1 MKTRNLVAL
10 GAVLLFHPLAH
21 ADSSYQTTE
30 QITGGTLEQMLKSQA
45 AFLGS
50 KMKAMFAPNNTLTMV
65 HGNQKAV
72 VRKDSTEITDLDAET
87 ITRIDNEK
95 KTYTV
100 TTFAQM
106 RAAIPAAMQQVQK
119 IQSQTQSQVK
129 SNPQADQMKMNVDI
143 KVVNTGVSKVINGFT
158 AQEQIL
164 TVTMT
169 MTLPPPPPGQPQPPP
184 GTPLTM
190 QFGTTSDIWITPDPD
205 EVKEVKD
212 FDQRMVKKMMEGVDT
227 KAFMEQLQAMK
238 ANFNPAAMGLTMGGP
253 PGSAEAMKEAYKE
266 EEKIKGTH
274 ILEVVSEGPPGGPPP
289 SAAEVQTAA
298 AAPPPAP
305 KSSYTGGQMAGDVA
319 TNTASQTASNQL
331 SKLGGFGSTLG
342 GNVLGAFRKK
352 KAADAPPPPPPPAAA
367 ANGSAPGAP
376 GAGGPLM
383 QMTTQITNF
392 SHDPIPASVFQVP
405 AGYKLVQAPSF
416 PASK

>member
-1 MKTRNLVAL
+1 MKTRNLAAL
-10 GAVLLFHPLAH
+10 GAILLIHPLAH

-30 QITGGTLEQMLKSQA
+30 QITGGTLVSMLKSQG

-65 HGNQKAV
+65 SGNKKAV
-72 VRKDSTEITDLDAET
+72 VRKESTEITDLDAGT

-100 TTFAQM
+100 MTFAQM
-106 RAAIPAAMQQVQK
+106 RDALPKAMQQMQK
-119 IQSQTQSQVK
+119 MQAQAKAQPQPQLDQT
-129 SNPQADQMKMNVDI
+129 KMDVNV
-143 KVVNTGVSKVINGFT
+143 KVVNTGASKVINGFT

-169 MTLPPPPPGQPQPPP
+169 ITLPPPPPDQPQPPP

-190 QFGTTSDIWITPDPD
+190 EFGTTTDIWITPDPD

-212 FDQRMVKKMMEGVDT
+212 FDMRMGKKMMEGVDT
-227 KAFMEQLQAMK
+227 KAFMEQMQAMK
-238 ANFNPAAMGLTMGGP
+238 ANASPAAMGLSFGGP
-253 PGSAEAMKEAYKE
+253 PGSAQAMQTAYKE
-266 EEKIKGTH
+266 MAKIQGTH
-274 ILEVVSEGPPGGPPP
+274 ILEVVSEGPPGGPAPP
-289 SAAEVQTAA
+289 ATNVQTAA

-305 KSSYTGGQMAGDVA
+305 KSSYTGGQMADDVA
-319 TNTASQTASNQL
+319 TNTASQTASNQMG
-331 SKLGGFGSTLG
+331 KLGSFGSTLG

-352 KAADAPPPPPPPAAA
+352 KAADTPPPPPPAAA
-367 ANGSAPGAP
+367 NDSASGAP
-376 GAGGPLM
+376 GGPLM

-392 SHDPIPASVFQVP
+392 SHDSIPSSVFQVP
-405 AGYKLVQAPSF
+405 AGYKLVQM
-416 PASK
+416 PAMPESK

>member
-1 MKTRNLVAL
+1 MKTRNLAAL
-10 GAVLLFHPLAH
+10 GAFLLIHPLAF

-30 QITGGTLEQMLKSQA
+30 QITGGTLEQTLKSA
-45 AFLGS
+45 GAFLGS

-72 VRKDSTEITDLDAET
+72 VTKDSTEITDLDAGT

-106 RAAIPAAMQQVQK
+106 RAAIPAAMQQMQK
-119 IQSQTQSQVK
+119 VQSQAQTQVK
-129 SNPQADQMKMNVDI
+129 SNPQAEQMKMNVDM

-169 MTLPPPPPGQPQPPP
+169 MTLPPPPPDQPQPPP

-190 QFGTTSDIWITPDPD
+190 QFGTTTDIWITPDPD

-212 FDQRMVKKMMEGVDT
+212 FDLRMAKKMMEGVDP
-227 KAFMEQLQAMK
+227 KAFMEQMQAMK
-238 ANFNPAAMGLTMGGP
+238 ASFNPAAMGLTMGGP
-253 PGSAEAMKEAYKE
+253 PGSADAMKEASKE

-274 ILEVVSEGPPGGPPP
+274 ILEVVSEGPPGAPAP
-289 SAAEVQTAA
+289 SAADVQTAA
-298 AAPPPAP
+298 ATPPPAP
-305 KSSYTGGQMAGDVA
+305 KSSYTGGQMADDVA
-319 TNTASQTASNQL
+319 TNTATQTASNQL
-331 SKLGGFGSTLG
+331 GKLGGFGSTLG

-352 KAADAPPPPPPPAAA
+352 KAADTPPPPPPPTPP
-367 ANGSAPGAP
+367 ANASAPGAP
-376 GAGGPLM
+376 GSGPLM

-405 AGYKLVQAPSF
+405 AGYKLIQAPSF
-416 PASK
+416 PGSK